1 MPWGRSLARSAG
13 PWRWCSF
20 QVVELC
26 RSWLMSTVEKVR
38 KSRLNCFSHVEKL
51 CVRSVLG
58 VVHIEFG
65 DSVAESWMTFI
76 QDKLMV
82 FGVLIRFEEE
92 AEALKF
98 SSLGALAKY
107 MQDISSFK
115 RLVQIADHR
124 WHVVIIGEMDF
135 IEPII
140 DLYMPLL
147 RTILDT

>member
-1 MPWGRSLARSAG
+1 MPWGRSLAQSAG

-20 QVVELC
+20 KGVGLC
-26 RSWLMSTVEKVR
+26 RSWLMRPLRQYESLG
-38 KSRLNCFSHVEKL
+38 SISFSHVEKF

-107 MQDISSFK
+107 MQDISSF
-115 RLVQIADHR
+115 RMLVQIAYHR

-135 IEPII
+135 IEP
-140 DLYMPLL
+140 L
-147 RTILDT
+147 